1 MSEDAVRHLGQ
12 LLTGTEAQQLADLY
26 ADGASLTQA
35 LQTVSSSRRQDVR
48 EALEASGMVPRHP
61 AAVPVLRAIQGANER
76 QTTISPVWT
85 LPGYLA
91 DYGSLTTSLEDLVL
105 AARHSVTCSTFN
117 FQTSSSL
124 WKALRDVAGRGTVD
138 VRVYLDARAAEGNP
152 GWGVTPTCEEVAKH
166 LAGAK
171 VLRTRKTNGK
181 PLRNHAKFVA
191 IDHRFLIVTSANF
204 SKSGEQHNIELGLR
218 IDSRSLTERVE
229 KQLLDA
235 EPSLYEVVASQ

>member
-61 AAVPVLRAIQGANER
+61 AAVPVLRAIQGANAR

-138 VRVYLDARAAEGNP
+138 VRVYLDAKAAEGNP